1 MSVLVRQ
8 SLALLSLLVLAAG
21 CSSGASEGDIAF
33 ETVFSPSTDASVW
46 TATGEAIDDGLLCP
60 SAAGILEGFEDEDGV
75 ARTEDDFASLV
86 GTGEPFVSVSVDS
99 MTCDDG
105 SGDFTL
111 RFINEVDPSRP
122 EGTQIV
128 ASTWTITGGSGY
140 DTTSGEGTAE
150 ESTTAFMGTGTITK
164 E

>member
-1 MSVLVRQ
+1 MSGVQPEAWREWVSATKARNWLHEDP
-8 SLALLSLLVLAAG
+8 LLDWLDRYGTEAG
-21 CSSGASEGDIAF
+21 F
-33 ETVFSPSTDASVW
+33 ERDN
-46 TATGEAIDDGLLCP
+46 EAEDFD
-60 SAAGILEGFEDEDGV
+60 GFEDEDGV

-150 ESTTAFMGTGTITK
+150 ESATAFMGTGTITK